1 MASKTK
7 DKVEPMVI
15 ENPPPP
21 KKRKSTTDQMAS
33 DVEYIGNELSDVS
46 ERVNEL
52 ELCIEDMR
60 KSLLRVMERMGL

>member
-21 KKRKSTTDQMAS
+21 KKRKSTID
-33 DVEYIGNELSDVS
+33 DIDFIGNELANVS
-46 ERVNEL
+46 TRVNEL
-52 ELCIEDMR
+52 ELSIEDMR
-60 KSLLRVMERMGL
+60 SGLKRVMDRMGL

>member
-21 KKRKSTTDQMAS
+21 KKRKSTIDDS
-33 DVEYIGNELSDVS
+33 DFIGNELANVS
-46 ERVNEL
+46 TRVNEL
-52 ELCIEDMR
+52 ELSIEDMR
-60 KSLLRVMERMGL
+60 SGLKRVMDRMGL

>member
-21 KKRKSTTDQMAS
+21 KKRKSTTDQIAT
-33 DVEYIGNELSDVS
+33 IAKLQKQRG
-46 ERVNEL
+46 
-52 ELCIEDMR
+52 
-60 KSLLRVMERMGL
+60 